1 MKNLV
6 NILMAILVLGQLALA
21 QETAPQAQA
30 ETQSQV
36 QTPSPAPT
44 APRLTLKEAVAATI
58 RQNPDL
64 LAAGSA
70 SEAAKYAVD
79 QAAAGYSPTLSLSTN
94 YTHSDSTRGS
104 TSVVSGGQ
112 LLYNG
117 SGSGGNSIQDSLS
130 SSLNARLPL
139 YDATLEPNLRQA
151 KESKNAT
158 QYDQEKTA
166 QELILQVRTAYF
178 QTLLDQQL
186 IEIQQQGVLNNQL
199 RVKQAQGFYE
209 AGTAAKVEV
218 TQAQAALSSA
228 ELELSKAQAAL
239 EVDWVTLNT
248 LMGQPSQASY
258 ELEAPTLPAIP
269 DWTAD
274 SLMKVAA
281 DQRPELQAGW
291 SRIKA
296 QLARV
301 DAAVAGRFPTLSASM
316 GYNLNGQP
324 TPFNRTWSAGIVF
337 SWALFDGGAD
347 RARAAQAKATAEQ
360 LTHQVEST
368 SNSVYKEIATALTG
382 WRTSK
387 VQYATAQ
394 VGLEAAQQ
402 NRTLAAERYRVGVGS
417 SLELSNADLSLTQ
430 ARSDLAQALKASQT
444 AAAQLARAVGIVDL
458 EQLQQLKDMS

>member
-1 MKNLV
+1 MMKNLA
-6 NILMAILVLGQLALA
+6 NIVLAIMVLGQLAVA
-21 QETAPQAQA
+21 QETAPQSAA
-30 ETQSQV
+30 
-36 QTPSPAPT
+36 
-44 APRLTLKEAVAATI
+44 APRLTLQQAVAAGI
-58 RQNPDL
+58 EQNPDL

-70 SEAAKYAVD
+70 SKAAKYAVD

-117 SGSGGNSIQDSLS
+117 SGSGGNSVQDSLS

-158 QYDQEKTA
+158 QYDQEKIA

-239 EVDWVTLNT
+239 EIDWVTLNT
-248 LMGQPSQASY
+248 LMGRPSQASY
-258 ELEAPTLPAIP
+258 QLEVPALPEVP
-269 DWTAD
+269 DTTAD
-274 SLMKVAA
+274 KLMKIAA

-347 RARAAQAKATAEQ
+347 RARAAQAQATAEQ

-368 SNSVYKEIATALTG
+368 SNAVYKEIATALTG

-387 VQYATAQ
+387 AQYATAQ
-394 VGLEAAQQ
+394 LGLEAAQQ
-402 NRTLAAERYRVGVGS
+402 NRNLAAERYRVGVGS

-430 ARSDLAQALKASQT
+430 ARSALAQALKASQT
-444 AAAQLARAVGIVDL
+444 AAAQLARALGIVDL
-458 EQLQQLKDMS
+458 EQLKDMS